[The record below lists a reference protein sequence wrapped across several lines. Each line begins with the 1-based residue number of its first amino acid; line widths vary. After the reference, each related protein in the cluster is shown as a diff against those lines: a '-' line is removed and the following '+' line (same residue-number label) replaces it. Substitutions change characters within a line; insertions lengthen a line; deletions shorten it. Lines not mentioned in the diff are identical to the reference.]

1 MTHSLACHV
10 CGDELCELAGFPVAI
25 QVTSDCRLWKGSGR
39 LATCSGCGTLQKNV
53 TDDWLREMGNLYAGY
68 SIYEQGGG
76 REQVSFDEGSGA
88 GIARSKKITDWLCAT
103 GSLAQDGALL
113 DIGCGNGAFMRAFGE
128 HRPHWHMTGLEL
140 DARNRASIEA
150 IPGAVNLH
158 VGTLESL
165 DARFD
170 LIVLVHAL
178 EHIPHP
184 VQYLRGLSGR
194 LNPGGMVLIE
204 VPDLDRSPFDI
215 LIADHCTHFN
225 AHTLRSIV
233 NMGGF
238 EILYIEA
245 GRVAKELTLLARHPA
260 RTNDAAVAAPDE
272 DGEVTAKRLLAWLER
287 VLAQGQ
293 SIQAPVGIFGTSIS
307 ATWLA
312 GALGEKV
319 KFFVDEDANRI
330 GRQHMG
336 LPIHSPQDAPADLAI
351 LMPLRADIA
360 ASVRAR
366 LSHTHL
372 QFVGPPAG

>member
-1 MTHSLACHV
+1 MGHLA
-10 CGDELCELAGFPVAI
+10 I
-25 QVTSDCRLWKGSGR
+25 
-39 LATCSGCGTLQKNV
+39 CSACGTLQKNV
-53 TDDWLREMGNLYAGY
+53 TDDWLQEMRNLYAGY

-76 REQVSFDEGSGA
+76 REQVSFEEGSGA
-88 GIARSKKITDWLCAT
+88 GTARSKKIVDWLCAT
-103 GSLAQDGALL
+103 GGLAQEGTLL
-113 DIGCGNGAFMRAFGE
+113 DIGCGNGAFMRAFGRR
-128 HRPHWHMTGLEL
+128 RPDWHMTGLEL
-140 DARNRASIEA
+140 DARNHASIAA
-150 IPGAVNLH
+150 IPGAVKLH
-158 VGTLESL
+158 VGALESL
-165 DARFD
+165 ESRFD

-184 VQYLRGLSGR
+184 IQYLRELGRR

-204 VPDLDRSPFDI
+204 VPDVDRSPFDI
-215 LIADHCTHFN
+215 LIADHCTHFSVN
-225 AHTLRSIV
+225 TLRSIV
-233 NMGGF
+233 SMGGF
-238 EILYIEA
+238 EILHLEA
-245 GRVAKELTLLARHPA
+245 GRVAKELTLLARHLA
-260 RTNDAAVAAPDE
+260 LTNDAAIAAS
-272 DGEVTAKRLLAWLER
+272 DGDREVMAKRLIAWLET

-312 GALGEKV
+312 AALGEKV

-336 LPIHSPQDAPADLAI
+336 LPIYSPQDAPRELAI

-360 ASVRAR
+360 GSVCSR